1 MLGPNEIVPAKFPK
15 EDEHGRAAKKLYD
28 SCCAE
33 NDLHKTIDSTQEPCV
48 DSTTRDQVKLKF
60 MKYKRGENKAKSD
73 ECLMCEFRR
82 DLEPTVI
89 LRRGMVSRQRSRRK
103 KAAMVAEIAKR
114 NAAGCSS
121 DATRARTSF
130 NGKPDCQSKHSRSI
144 GRSDYLGSTPYGK
157 AVTKLLEEFESFCE
171 NGTVKPGSALRESS
185 SETCTDVSQSTGR
198 GSSGKTESS
207 EKHGADALGRGTK
220 SLVDDRVKS
229 MSAHLF
235 GEPKTKAV
243 TNKESSPCKKATTS
257 KTASHKVTPGKGKKT
272 GNSMLQKWRRS
283 SGCQPMTKQR
293 AHMKSSNVP
302 PRISPVKAHHVATGH
317 HACVKTNITTVPA
330 TSSPRVPKSIAGS
343 VKLPNDSKRLLEV
356 ETNGKER
363 NTSAG
368 EANEFQFGKS
378 NVNIAKRTETSSS
391 KSARESTGGDGI
403 AGALILSTSS
413 DANAP
418 LVAKNDRPDAA
429 TSSHHAGNLFDRF
442 LPAHTANITCD
453 TPVSDLQNTATNST
467 IALPCEMTSSTGVST
482 ICLNSENIS
491 SHVSTTASSCNVATA
506 VTGTNVPCCLGAP
519 PKESHL
525 EAPVEA
531 TAQTCGGDISKDNNV
546 SEVNSGAANSGAANE
561 GTGESEI
568 VANKPIG
575 SEIRHTYKPDSEAV
589 PALRCSAKCEHLEIK
604 HTRAETSIA
613 IDALSKSTE
622 VTPSFSNQ
630 ITSITGVDS
639 HAASYIVKHNA
650 TCMTPT
656 VTYTKVNTIK
666 ETEAVHAVD
675 NAPDIALHIQRSE
688 EAVADK
694 GDSTT
699 KNCPDPCSVNDHNG
713 NSVHD
718 TSIAPCLIEVSAID
732 NGDNASDT
740 HDAHIESNA
749 ERNASFCGDPPI
761 LEKVQPIAQNGVD
774 ENEEACTLDK
784 EGCDHSKASDQS
796 LSLDRVGPECEDE
809 LSIAQKDEH
818 VESEPTCKTLGNTR
832 KESVSETSAKTA
844 TLNIKSN
851 SDVDVQAITDPNE
864 LPLLVRVPTSR
875 TVSGDTTFHDT
886 PVTNPSDD
894 ATIGVK
900 VNGIISSECPTN
912 TRLAEDACLATLP
925 SDIIRGTTGDGLT
938 DLALNI
944 SVCKTD
950 GIADSGTYEQYDV
963 KATPT
968 ENCGNVD
975 TSMHDMG
982 EFDDAAKCNASQ
994 TQMKKQIQS
1003 AGKPGDQ
1010 VGDLQTG
1017 TAFYATDE
1025 TSKPV
1030 NAKREGKAGKTKT
1043 RSERNSPSR
1052 GGERQVKSDAK
1063 KKEVAKWRT
1072 LVNDD
1077 AKSLTIILSTKSSG
1091 STVETNT
1098 RENTFKISACENA
1111 VDNVVKTDDHGA
1123 EESVVIDKV
1132 DNQGMSTSSKSETEM
1147 GKADVDFG
1155 KCRTAY
1161 EQSKQISAEGEA
1173 KLKTNH
1179 EDIGE
1184 IPKGELR
1191 GEKTA
1196 KTTTKQVELLS
1207 LEQVDNA
1214 KQDTAHFTSRQ
1225 IQETNVGVVV
1235 HQHQEGV
1242 TLSDASDKE
1251 TQIKFDKMGE
1261 DEPTLATIKQGM
1273 KRDREVIEKEVKK
1286 MDNSRKL
1293 DQKTC
1298 SDNCAEK
1305 NADEYDNERAGKT
1318 STGECPDA
1326 GMTLN
1331 CDSNVT
1337 ETVRMDSK
1345 VVSDTLNKGTLPL
1358 TQDIKRTRVE
1368 RTVNKRGLRHNH
1380 VNEHKTKPPDIISE
1394 ITDKSKAV
1402 HKKAEHRRKFLKR
1415 RQGRST
1421 QIEML
1426 MRSTDIVAKAHKQNR
1441 SESLA
1446 SWSKYSGA
1454 NFAEIEVNSELCET
1468 ANQLPA
1474 ALAKEASNNVA
1485 SDCTSKVVPCDDA
1498 SEREKCVSAREQCGI
1513 MATEQGTT
1521 SPTSADDSDDLQPL
1535 STFSIGLKH
1544 RSHGKLGFAKSGS
1557 GVQRGRPKQRQR
1569 CQLYAT
1575 HHDKRSRGTE
1585 EGVARN
1591 ATEQTDN
1598 GGTER
1603 PPRNT
1608 MWGNEKDSGYE
1619 LTADSTLGKQNPADK
1634 IYDFHTEEDEEGDLV
1649 IDQSG
1654 FEDHVDRTPL
1664 EKNHDVVAYGS
1675 PMTTEQAVD
1684 GTAAG
1689 SQKETLTLTD
1699 DLVVEK
1705 PDASR
1710 LGLLIKS
1717 LKNTITLPINSSESA
1732 PESSSLSTSDVLP
1745 KKGTDNS
1752 SINDSARKRK
1762 GCRFATDGM
1771 LGSGEPRQDS
1781 PSASQ
1786 ARVEESSDT
1795 KIRKRKPTDK
1805 LKVFHTRS
1813 RALSESRSTGADSD
1827 CGSLDEAKS
1836 QATPHRTMSP
1846 VPRGRKR
1853 GKPSGQG
1860 RKSDMAVRGQS
1871 EGSDEVTANES
1882 TIPIISEGSTQEST
1896 AVTADSEPLIAK
1908 TSCEPI
1914 ESAASPRSQIQPV
1927 SVKKIRIYRR
1937 KTTKLQ
1943 TKPHILTGTRRQYKA
1958 RGTTKKSSK
1967 RDAGECLTMACKQL
1981 KY

>member
-48 DSTTRDQVKLKF
+48 DSTTREQVKLKF

-82 DLEPTVI
+82 DLEPTVT
-89 LRRGMVSRQRSRRK
+89 LRRGMVSRQRSRRRRK
-103 KAAMVAEIAKR
+103 NAAMVAAKAKR
-114 NAAGCSS
+114 DDAGCSS
-121 DATRARTSF
+121 DGTHARTSF

-157 AVTKLLEEFESFCE
+157 AVTKLLEEFESLCE
-171 NGTVKPGSALRESS
+171 NGTVMPGSALRESS
-185 SETCTDVSQSTGR
+185 SETCTDVSQSKGR
-198 GSSGKTESS
+198 GSSGKTLSS
-207 EKHGADALGRGTK
+207 EKLGANAPGRGTT

-235 GEPKTKAV
+235 GEPKSQSV
-243 TNKESSPCKKATTS
+243 THRENSPCKKATTS
-257 KTASHKVTPGKGKKT
+257 KTASHKVTPGKGKKP

-283 SGCQPMTKQR
+283 SGCQSMTKQR
-293 AHMKSSNVP
+293 AHMKSSTVP
-302 PRISPVKAHHVATGH
+302 PRISPVKALHSATVH

-330 TSSPRVPKSIAGS
+330 TSRSRVPKSIAGS
-343 VKLPNDSKRLLEV
+343 VKLPNGSKRLLAVKMNDE
-356 ETNGKER
+356 ER
-363 NTSAG
+363 HIATC
-368 EANEFQFGKS
+368 EKNEFQAINS
-378 NVNIAKRTETSSS
+378 TASIAKRTTTSSS
-391 KSARESTGGDGI
+391 KSSRESTRGDRV
-403 AGALILSTSS
+403 AGALR
-413 DANAP
+413 
-418 LVAKNDRPDAA
+418 VAHSDRPDAA
-429 TSSHHAGNLFDRF
+429 TTSHHAGNLFDRF
-442 LPAHTANITCD
+442 LPANAANNTCS
-453 TPVSDLQNTATNST
+453 TSVSDSQNSVTNST
-467 IALPCEMTSSTGVST
+467 SVLPSETTGSSSVPIHHCNTE
-482 ICLNSENIS
+482 NSS
-491 SHVSTTASSCNVATA
+491 SLVSTTAGSCNVATT
-506 VTGTNVPCCLGAP
+506 VTGTNAPGCLGAA
-519 PKESHL
+519 PKERHL
-525 EAPVEA
+525 EASIECS
-531 TAQTCGGDISKDNNV
+531 AQTCGGDISNDNNV
-546 SEVNSGAANSGAANE
+546 SDVGNRAASQTKTHDIPVIKLHVNTSTTSSSETIRPTSHVVGDRTAEIDSLKPKTSGQAGGRNVDRQSTNE
-561 GTGESEI
+561 GITTPETGDANDFVEQDVQRNSVNHEHTKTLAGKPTPCAEPVSSAE
-568 VANKPIG
+568 VAHVSFKHI
-575 SEIRHTYKPDSEAV
+575 SDVT
-589 PALRCSAKCEHLEIK
+589 SA
-604 HTRAETSIA
+604 AY
-613 IDALSKSTE
+613 DPLSKSTE
-622 VTPSFSNQ
+622 VT
-630 ITSITGVDS
+630 GDD
-639 HAASYIVKHNA
+639 
-650 TCMTPT
+650 
-656 VTYTKVNTIK
+656 
-666 ETEAVHAVD
+666 E
-675 NAPDIALHIQRSE
+675 L
-688 EAVADK
+688 DK

-699 KNCPDPCSVNDHNG
+699 TNCPDPCSVNDHNG
-713 NSVHD
+713 NSTHD
-718 TSIAPCLIEVSAID
+718 TSIAPCLIEVSAIE
-732 NGDNASDT
+732 NEDNASDT
-740 HDAHIESNA
+740 HDAHIELNVD
-749 ERNASFCGDPPI
+749 RNDSFCGDPPI
-761 LEKVQPIAQNGVD
+761 LEKVQPIAQNIVD
-774 ENEEACTLDK
+774 ENDEACMLDK
-784 EGCDHSKASDQS
+784 VGHDHGKASHQS
-796 LSLDRVGPECEDE
+796 LSLDPVVTISSDE
-809 LSIAQKDEH
+809 LSRAQKEEL
-818 VESEPTCKTLGNTR
+818 VEGAPTCKTLVNAR
-832 KESVSETSAKTA
+832 KESVSETSAKTI
-844 TLNIKSN
+844 TLTISSI
-851 SDVDVQAITDPNE
+851 SDVNDPNE
-864 LPLLVRVPTSR
+864 LPLLVRVPSSE
-875 TVSGDTTFHDT
+875 TVSGDNTFHDS
-886 PVTNPSDD
+886 PVTCPSDD

-900 VNGIISSECPTN
+900 VNRTICNECPADKTL
-912 TRLAEDACLATLP
+912 TEDACLETLP
-925 SDIIRGTTGDGLT
+925 SDSIRGTTCVGVT
-938 DLALNI
+938 DVALDT
-944 SVCKTD
+944 SVCKTG
-950 GIADSGTYEQYDV
+950 GIADTGTYEQYNV
-963 KATPT
+963 KPTTT
-968 ENCGNVD
+968 ENCGHID
-975 TSMHDMG
+975 PRMQDIG
-982 EFDDAAKCNASQ
+982 EFDDAAKCNVSQ
-994 TQMKKQIQS
+994 MQMKKQIQS
-1003 AGKPGDQ
+1003 AEKAGDQ
-1010 VGDLQTG
+1010 VSEIRTG
-1017 TAFYATDE
+1017 TAFNATDE

-1030 NAKREGKAGKTKT
+1030 NAKREGKMGKTKT

-1155 KCRTAY
+1155 KRRRADEHI
-1161 EQSKQISAEGEA
+1161 EQVSEESESKC
-1173 KLKTNH
+1173 KTTYA
-1179 EDIGE
+1179 DTTE
-1184 IPKGELR
+1184 IPKGELS
-1191 GEKTA
+1191 GETTA
-1196 KTTTKQVELLS
+1196 NTTIKQVQSIS
-1207 LEQVDNA
+1207 LEKQENA
-1214 KQDTAHFTSRQ
+1214 KNVSAICTSSQ
-1225 IQETNVGVVV
+1225 IPETNVGVVV
-1235 HQHQEGV
+1235 HQHQEGA

-1261 DEPTLATIKQGM
+1261 EEPTLATIRQEM
-1273 KRDREVIEKEVKK
+1273 KRDHEVTKIEVN
-1286 MDNSRKL
+1286 MDNSLKI

-1298 SDNCAEK
+1298 NDNCAEK

-1345 VVSDTLNKGTLPL
+1345 VVSDTLNKGTLPS

-1380 VNEHKTKPPDIISE
+1380 VNEHKTMPPDIISE

-1485 SDCTSKVVPCDDA
+1485 SDCTSKVVPCDDE

-1664 EKNHDVVAYGS
+1664 EKNNDVVAYGS

-1717 LKNTITLPINSSESA
+1717 LKNTITLPIDSSESA

-1762 GCRFATDGM
+1762 GRRFATDGM

-1927 SVKKIRIYRR
+1927 PVKKIRIYRR

-1943 TKPHILTGTRRQYKA
+1943 TKPHILTGTRRKYKA

>member
-1 MLGPNEIVPAKFPK
+1 MLGPNEIVPAEFPK
-15 EDEHGRAAKKLYD
+15 EDEHCRAANKFYG
-28 SCCAE
+28 SCCVG
-33 NDLHKTIDSTQEPCV
+33 NNLPKTIDSTQEPYV
-48 DSTTRDQVKLKF
+48 HSTTRDQVKLKF
-60 MKYKRGENKAKSD
+60 MKYKRGENKAKSY
-73 ECLMCEFRR
+73 ECLMCEFQR

-114 NAAGCSS
+114 DAAGCSS
-121 DATRARTSF
+121 DATRARTSL
-130 NGKPDCQSKHSRSI
+130 NGKPDCQSKHSRSL

-157 AVTKLLEEFESFCE
+157 AVTKLLEEFESLCE
-171 NGTVKPGSALRESS
+171 NGTAMPGSALRESS
-185 SETCTDVSQSTGR
+185 SETCTDVSQSKGR
-198 GSSGKTESS
+198 GSSGKTVSS
-207 EKHGADALGRGTK
+207 EKLGANAPGRGTT

-243 TNKESSPCKKATTS
+243 THQESSPCKKATTS
-257 KTASHKVTPGKGKKT
+257 KSASHNSTRGKGKKP

-283 SGCQPMTKQR
+283 SGCQSMTKQR

-330 TSSPRVPKSIAGS
+330 TSRSRVPKSIAGS
-343 VKLPNDSKRLLEV
+343 VKLPNDSKRLIAV

-378 NVNIAKRTETSSS
+378 KVNIAKRTETSSS
-391 KSARESTGGDGI
+391 KSARESTGDDGI

-418 LVAKNDRPDAA
+418 LVANNDRPNAA

-442 LPAHTANITCD
+442 LPARTANITCD

-467 IALPCEMTSSTGVST
+467 IVLPCEMTSSTSVST

-506 VTGTNVPCCLGAP
+506 VTGTDVPGCLGAP
-519 PKESHL
+519 PNESHL

-546 SEVNSGAANSGAANE
+546 SEVNSGAANE

-568 VANKPIG
+568 VANKQIG
-575 SEIRHTYKPDSEAV
+575 SEIWHTYIPDSEAV
-589 PALRCSAKCEHLEIK
+589 PALRCSTNCEHLEIK

-622 VTPSFSNQ
+622 VTPSCSNQ
-630 ITSITGVDS
+630 ITSIIGVDS
-639 HAASYIVKHNA
+639 HAASDIAKHNA

-656 VTYTKVNTIK
+656 VADKKGNTIK
-666 ETEAVHAVD
+666 ETKAVHAVD

-688 EAVADK
+688 EAVADM

-699 KNCPDPCSVNDHNG
+699 NNCPDPCSVNDHNG
-713 NSVHD
+713 NSVND
-718 TSIAPCLIEVSAID
+718 TSIAPCLIEVSAIE

-740 HDAHIESNA
+740 HDAHIEMNSD
-749 ERNASFCGDPPI
+749 RNASFCGDPPI
-761 LEKVQPIAQNGVD
+761 LEKVQPIAQNSVD
-774 ENEEACTLDK
+774 ENDEACTLDK
-784 EGCDHSKASDQS
+784 VGYDNSKASDQS
-796 LSLDRVGPECEDE
+796 LSLYRVGPICG
-809 LSIAQKDEH
+809 DEH
-818 VESEPTCKTLGNTR
+818 SVVQKEKLEQRSPTCKTLANAR
-832 KESVSETSAKTA
+832 KESVSETSAKTT
-844 TLNIKSN
+844 TLKINSN
-851 SDVDVQAITDPNE
+851 SDVNVQSNKDLNE
-864 LPLLVRVPTSR
+864 LPLLIRVPTSE
-875 TVSGDTTFHDT
+875 TMSGDKPFHDA

-894 ATIGVK
+894 STFGIK
-900 VNGIISSECPTN
+900 VNGIIGSVCPAN
-912 TRLAEDACLATLP
+912 TRLAEDACLDTLP
-925 SDIIRGTTGDGLT
+925 RYIIRGNSGVGVT
-938 DLALNI
+938 DLALET

-950 GIADSGTYEQYDV
+950 GLADSGAYEQCSV
-963 KATPT
+963 NATSI
-968 ENCGNVD
+968 EDCGDVD
-975 TSMHDMG
+975 TAVQDMG

-1003 AGKPGDQ
+1003 AEKPGDQ
-1010 VGDLQTG
+1010 VGELQTG
-1017 TAFYATDE
+1017 TAFNATDE

-1030 NAKREGKAGKTKT
+1030 YAKREGKAGKTKT

-1091 STVETNT
+1091 STVEANT
-1098 RENTFKISACENA
+1098 QDNTSKSSACENV
-1111 VDNVVKTDDHGA
+1111 VDQFVKTDEHGA
-1123 EESVVIDKV
+1123 DERLRIGQIENK
-1132 DNQGMSTSSKSETEM
+1132 GTSTSSKCETEI
-1147 GKADVDFG
+1147 GKADVDID
-1155 KCRTAY
+1155 KRRRAD
-1161 EQSKQISAEGEA
+1161 EQIGQMSAESES
-1173 KLKTNH
+1173 KLKTTY
-1179 EDIGE
+1179 EDTSD
-1184 IPKGELR
+1184 IPKDELTGET
-1191 GEKTA
+1191 TA
-1196 KTTTKQVELLS
+1196 KTTIKQVQSIS
-1207 LEQVDNA
+1207 LEKQENA
-1214 KQDTAHFTSRQ
+1214 KNESAICTSSQ
-1225 IQETNVGVVV
+1225 IPETNVGVVV

-1242 TLSDASDKE
+1242 ALSDASEKE
-1251 TQIKFDKMGE
+1251 SPIKFDKMSE
-1261 DEPTLATIKQGM
+1261 DEPTLATIKKGM
-1273 KRDREVIEKEVKK
+1273 KRDRDVTEKEVK
-1286 MDNSRKL
+1286 MDNSLKL

-1345 VVSDTLNKGTLPL
+1345 VVSDTLNKGTLPS

-1664 EKNHDVVAYGS
+1664 EKNNDVVAYGS

-1717 LKNTITLPINSSESA
+1717 LKITITLPIDSSESA

-1762 GCRFATDGM
+1762 GRRFATDGM

-1795 KIRKRKPTDK
+1795 KILKRKPTDK

-1927 SVKKIRIYRR
+1927 PVKKIRIYRR

-1943 TKPHILTGTRRQYKA
+1943 TKPHILTGTRRKYKA